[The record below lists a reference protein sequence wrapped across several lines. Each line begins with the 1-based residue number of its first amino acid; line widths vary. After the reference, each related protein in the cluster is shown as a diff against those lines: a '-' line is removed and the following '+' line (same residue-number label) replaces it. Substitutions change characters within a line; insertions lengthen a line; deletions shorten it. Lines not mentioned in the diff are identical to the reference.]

1 MRDGRGGH
9 SYNNYLCIIVNYNQS
24 HIMGSIIYLL
34 GVIISIWCVL
44 DIFKK
49 KIGFFEK
56 LIIAILVLATSW
68 IGFAVYYF
76 FVRNRI

>member
-1 MRDGRGGH
+1 
-9 SYNNYLCIIVNYNQS
+9 
-24 HIMGSIIYLL
+24 MGKIIYLL
-34 GVIISIWCVL
+34 GIIVSIWCVL

-49 KIGFFEK
+49 NIGLLEK

>member
-1 MRDGRGGH
+1 
-9 SYNNYLCIIVNYNQS
+9 
-24 HIMGSIIYLL
+24 MGSIIYLL